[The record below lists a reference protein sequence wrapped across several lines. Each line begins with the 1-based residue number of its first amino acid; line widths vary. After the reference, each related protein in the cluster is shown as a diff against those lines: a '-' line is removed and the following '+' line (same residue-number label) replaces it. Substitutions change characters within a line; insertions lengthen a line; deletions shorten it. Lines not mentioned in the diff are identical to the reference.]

1 MGGVADAEIEE
12 EGKKGREKGEGKK
25 GGKKGRR
32 KKEKKG
38 RKINLIEEYKKEP
51 YRNYYL

>member
-12 EGKKGREKGEGKK
+12 EGKKGRGKEGREEGEG
-25 GGKKGRR
+25 
-32 KKEKKG
+32 KKG

-51 YRNYYL
+51 